1 MNRFSITRAFMGRFP
16 LIVLTDH
23 ERGLV
28 LRVAERGAT
37 VVGIEVP
44 LAGGTFQVAD
54 GFVDEAELASGK
66 SARFAIMAPF
76 ANRIADGRY
85 RFDGNGYDMQP
96 GITADRGVRH
106 GFLRTAD
113 FKVADEFVGEDSA
126 SVAFFNGSIRP
137 GVHEGYPFAID
148 TTIRFTLD
156 AGGITLQ
163 ATLRN
168 AGDGDA
174 PCFFGWH
181 PYFRMPNGPVDDW
194 LLQADAASLVRTDAG
209 TIPLPGTEA
218 FAPLDEVDP
227 SLDFRAMRAIGSTR
241 IDSAYAQLQK
251 EEDGRARMR
260 LRDPQ
265 GALEVRVWQ
274 TEGVGLVFTGDT
286 VPREPR
292 TSVAMEPMQAL
303 TNAFNRDDC
312 ADLVRLAPG
321 AERSFTCGVELAW

>member
-1 MNRFSITRAFMGRFP
+1 MNRFSITRAFMGGFP
-16 LIVLTDH
+16 LVVLTDH

-44 LAGGTFQVAD
+44 LAGGAFQVAD
-54 GFVDEAELASGK
+54 GFHDEAELAAGK

-76 ANRIADGRY
+76 ANRIVDGRY
-85 RFDGNGYDMQP
+85 RFDGVEHDMQP
-96 GITADRGVRH
+96 GVTADRGVRH

-113 FKVADEFVGEDSA
+113 FTIADEFVGEDRV

-137 GVHEGYPFAID
+137 GVYPGYPFAID

-156 AGGITLQ
+156 ADGITLQ
-163 ATLRN
+163 AVLRN
-168 AGDGDA
+168 VGDEDA

-181 PYFRMPNGPVDDW
+181 PYFRMPNGQVDEW
-194 LLQADAASLVRTDAG
+194 LLQVDAASLVRTDAG
-209 TIPLPGTEA
+209 TIPLPGKAA
-218 FAPLDEVDP
+218 FASLDEVDP
-227 SLDFRAMRAIGSTR
+227 SLDFRAMHAIGATR
-241 IDSAYAQLQK
+241 VDNAYANLQR
-251 EEDGRARMR
+251 EADGRARMR

-274 TEGVGLVFTGDT
+274 TDGVGLVFTGDT

-292 TSVAMEPMQAL
+292 TSVAMEPMETL
-303 TNAFNRDDC
+303 TNAFNRDDS
-312 ADLVRLAPG
+312 ADLVRLASG
-321 AERSFTCGVELAW
+321 AERSFTCGIELTW

>member
-1 MNRFSITRAFMGRFP
+1 MNRFSITRASMGEFP
-16 LIVLTDH
+16 LVVLTDH

-44 LAGGTFQVAD
+44 LAGGSFQVAD
-54 GFVDEAELASGK
+54 GFRDAAELASGK

-85 RFDGNGYDMQP
+85 TFEGVEHDLQP
-96 GITADRGVRH
+96 GVAADRGVRH

-113 FKVADEFVGEDSA
+113 FTVVDEFVDEDRV

-148 TTIRFTLD
+148 VTVRFTLD

-163 ATLRN
+163 TTMRN
-168 AGDGDA
+168 AGTGNA

-181 PYFRMPNGPVDDW
+181 PYFRMPNGKVDEW
-194 LLQADAASLVRTDAG
+194 LLQVDAASLVNTDEG
-209 TIPLPGTEA
+209 TIPLPGAAA
-218 FAPLDEVDP
+218 FASLDAADP
-227 SLDFRAMRAIGSTR
+227 SLDFRTMRAIGDTHVDKAFADLR
-241 IDSAYAQLQK
+241 HEA
-251 EEDGRARMR
+251 DGRSRMR
-260 LRDPQ
+260 LRDPE
-265 GALEVRVWQ
+265 GALEVHVWQ
-274 TEGVGLVFTGDT
+274 TAGVGLVFTGDT

-292 TSVAMEPMQAL
+292 TSVAVEPMEAL
-303 TNAFNRDDC
+303 TNAFNRDDS
-312 ADLVRLAPG
+312 AGVVRLASG
-321 AERSFTCGVELAW
+321 TERSFTCGIELAW

>member
-16 LIVLTDH
+16 LVVLTDH

-44 LAGGTFQVAD
+44 LAQGTFQVAD
-54 GFVDEAELASGK
+54 GFGDEEELAAGK

-85 RFDGNGYDMQP
+85 RFDGTGYDMQP
-96 GITADRGVRH
+96 GVTVDRGVRH

-113 FKVADEFVGEDSA
+113 FDVVDEFVGEDSV
-126 SVAFFNGSIRP
+126 SVAFYNGSIRP

-168 AGDGDA
+168 VGDGDA

-181 PYFRMPNGPVDDW
+181 PYFRMPHGPVDDW
-194 LLQADAASLVRTDAG
+194 LLQVDASSLVLTDAG
-209 TIPLPGTEA
+209 TIPLPGTDA
-218 FAPLDEVDP
+218 LAPLDKADP
-227 SLDFRAMRAIGSTR
+227 SLDFRSMRAIGATQ
-241 IDSAYAQLQK
+241 IDKAYTGLQR
-251 EEDGRARMR
+251 EADGRARMR

-265 GALEVRVWQ
+265 GALEVCVWQ
-274 TEGVGLVFTGDT
+274 TDGVGLVFTGDT

-312 ADLVRLAPG
+312 AQRVRLAAG